1 MDSQV
6 DDAFTT
12 NTHLVCVVRMQQLS
26 QVELLCQQL
35 YESASSQVR
44 TQAEKT
50 LMGYFESPNAP
61 AQCQV
66 ILEQSQVG

>member
-1 MDSQV
+1 
-6 DDAFTT
+6 
-12 NTHLVCVVRMQQLS
+12 MQQLS